1 MYLKEIRPFACVR
14 LTAADTVEVDVR
26 EQWQLMV
33 RAFTRLTPLIEA
45 HRASRALILALGGCE
60 RLLLRGTTP
69 DRDAIEQVWP
79 LLATAVTQM
88 LAEAVSSQRAGQP
101 VGMVGVG
108 PTRTLAW
115 LASIL
120 SSRGT

>member
-79 LLATAVTQM
+79 LLATRS
-88 LAEAVSSQRAGQP
+88 EERR
-101 VGMVGVG
+101 VGKEW
-108 PTRTLAW
+108 R
-115 LASIL
+115 
-120 SSRGT
+120 SRGAPDHEKRK